1 MARGRRT
8 ARTRGSA
15 TPPSPQLGHDSTSQ
29 PVAKPRSPR
38 SPHRELQGSPLFA
51 ALERRLDQEER
62 ILDRRP
68 QVHRL
73 SASSTLLHRGATQRY
88 CAPVLRR
95 RFSALLLASPLLA
108 CRRGTDPD
116 ATPPTQP
123 ADGEPPAEEASPST
137 AVKTI
142 YIVRH
147 AEKEQ
152 IEGERDPELTEA
164 GHARAAALRDRL
176 ATAELAALYSS
187 EYRRTL
193 QTVAP
198 IAEASGLEVTL
209 YDPAAPAAELA
220 EILRSSEAT
229 QLLVAGHS
237 NTIPALISAL
247 GAVAEPID
255 EGRYGDLFVVIL
267 GGEQVELRVEHVGA

>member
-1 MARGRRT
+1 M
-8 ARTRGSA
+8 
-15 TPPSPQLGHDSTSQ
+15 
-29 PVAKPRSPR
+29 
-38 SPHRELQGSPLFA
+38 
-51 ALERRLDQEER
+51 
-62 ILDRRP
+62 
-68 QVHRL
+68 
-73 SASSTLLHRGATQRY
+73 
-88 CAPVLRR
+88 LRR

-108 CRRGTDPD
+108 CRRGADP
-116 ATPPTQP
+116 AAHPPTPP
-123 ADGEPPAEEASPST
+123 ADPETPAEQAPPSK

-164 GHARAAALRDRL
+164 GHARATALRDRL

-198 IAEASGLEVTL
+198 IAEATGLEVTL
-209 YDPAAPAAELA
+209 YDPAAPAAEFA
-220 EILRSSEAT
+220 EILRSSTAP
-229 QLLVAGHS
+229 QILVAGHS

-247 GAVAEPID
+247 GAAAEPID
-255 EGRYGDLFVVIL
+255 EGRYGDLFVL
-267 GGEQVELRVEHVGA
+267 TLEGENTEVRVEHIGT